1 MRVRLAGAQGPQTVS
16 RRSVCAR
23 LLIGSAL
30 IALTSCAPGSGT
42 GSGSSSS
49 IPPERVLSAGFI
61 DLDEVYIN
69 KIDLGDLAVTSMTS
83 LREIDSRIT
92 VERKDGSLTVG
103 LAGAGS
109 ASYPVPAADDAGAWG
124 RLTGAAVTNLK
135 GQSASLGAAD
145 VESLYETMFDAMVH
159 SLDPFSRYASREE
172 ARENRASRDGFGG
185 IGVRIDVVDA
195 GVKVLSVMEETPAE
209 ASGLRANDI
218 IQTID
223 GESAQKLDQRDVI
236 QRLRGPIGSV
246 VTLGV
251 QRGGQSLVI
260 EVKRA
265 HIVPQTVSGE
275 LDGNIAVIRLSGF
288 NHSTTEVLKDK
299 IELLDSGLPG
309 GLQGLVIDLRG
320 NPGGLLDQSVAVSD
334 LFLTSGKIV
343 TTHGRHPDSH
353 QYFNAGSEEIVPGV
367 PIVLLI
373 DGHSASASEIV
384 AAALQ
389 DQGRAVVVGSA
400 SYGKGTVQTV
410 LSLPNDGEL
419 TLTWARFHA
428 PSGYPLHKRGVM
440 PDICTSGSGNED
452 AVLRKLR
459 RGQLPLSQALRQ
471 STVDDA
477 DDGAVTS
484 FRANCPA
491 VETESALDL
500 EIALAL
506 IRDKQLYARASG
518 LQAAEATP

>member
-1 MRVRLAGAQGPQTVS
+1 MG
-16 RRSVCAR
+16 
-23 LLIGSAL
+23 
-30 IALTSCAPGSGT
+30 
-42 GSGSSSS
+42 GSSSS

-61 DLDEVYIN
+61 DLDEIYIN
-69 KIDLGDLAVTSMTS
+69 AVDPSDLAITSVAS
-83 LREIDSRIT
+83 LQEFDSRVT
-92 VERKDGSLTVG
+92 VERKDGFLAVG

-109 ASYPVPAADDAGAWG
+109 TSYPAPAPDDAAGWG
-124 RLTGAAVTNLK
+124 RLTGQAVSALK
-135 GQSASLGAAD
+135 SQSASLGATD
-145 VESLYETMFDAMVH
+145 VETLYETMFDAMVH
-159 SLDPFSRYASREE
+159 SLDPFSRYASRDE

-185 IGVRIDVVDA
+185 IGVRIDVVDG
-195 GVKVLSVMEETPAE
+195 GVKILSVMEETPAE
-209 ASGLRANDI
+209 EAGLLANDVI
-218 IQTID
+218 MTID
-223 GESAQKLDQRDVI
+223 GESAAKLDQREVI
-236 QRLRGPIGSV
+236 QRLRGPIGTAVS
-246 VTLGV
+246 LGID
-251 QRGGQSLVI
+251 RGGKPLTI
-260 EVKRA
+260 DVKRA
-265 HIVPQTVSGE
+265 HIVPQTVSGV
-275 LDGNIAVIRLSGF
+275 LNGNVAVIRLSGF
-288 NHSTTEVLKDK
+288 NHSTTEVLRDK
-299 IELLDSGLPG
+299 IELLDSGLSG

-334 LFLTSGKIV
+334 LFLTGGKIV

-353 QYFNAGSEEIVPGV
+353 QYFNADSDQIVPGV
-367 PIVLLI
+367 PMILLV

-400 SYGKGTVQTV
+400 TYGKGTVQTV

-428 PSGYPLHKRGVM
+428 PSGYALHRRGVL

-459 RGQLPLSQALRQ
+459 RGALPLSPALRQ
-471 STVDDA
+471 SAVDDA
-477 DDGAVTS
+477 DEPAVRS

-491 VETESALDL
+491 VETENELDL

-506 IRDKQLYARASG
+506 LRDKQLYARASG